1 MNTPPDENQAKRN
14 ASFRSRFF
22 TSRGLTVM
30 LLAVGKRRQQ
40 AQGEGGADFVMCH
53 GCFSSWL

>member
-22 TSRGLTVM
+22 TSRGLTVIAGVLIF
-30 LLAVGKRRQQ
+30 LLIAI
-40 AQGEGGADFVMCH
+40 FVP
-53 GCFSSWL
+53 W